1 MFTSYGK
8 ATLPT
13 MAVTIRDVAQRGRSL
28 PGNRCPRSGRIR
40 LCRARIAP
48 ARILAAARDL
58 GYLPN
63 NAARTLAS
71 GTSNLI
77 GFVTADIEN
86 SFLRHGVERP
96 RGRRRGVRLHPHRRQ
111 LRRDARPRT
120 ARRRLAAGQS
130 RGRPCGR
137 AGQQP
142 RREHISS
149 KRPRQACR
157 SSCSTAPCAASLST
171 RPSPTARAGA
181 TPAVEHLSE
190 LGHRRIG
197 IVTDSAEAPMSSS
210 HRTCCGAGPTPCAG
224 AGIMPSDSLIVDRRC
239 RSRTATRPPS
249 SCSAAQSHRALSYS
263 QQFMTIGALRAF
275 RELGIEIPTD
285 LSLVAFDDFEVLAL
299 FSPPVTAVAQ
309 PEHQLGGEA
318 GRLLLARMQGDSA
331 KPRRLRLSTEL
342 IVRASTARL
351 RQRPQPA
358 RPVGAAALSKM
369 AAFRAAA
376 AGS

>member
-1 MFTSYGK
+1 
-8 ATLPT
+8 
-13 MAVTIRDVAQRGRSL
+13 MAVTIREVAREAAVSQ
-28 PGNRCPRSGRIR
+28 
-40 LCRARIAP
+40 AT
-48 ARILAAARDL
+48 AARAL
-58 GYLPN
+58 GGYGYVGAESRRRVLSAARSMGYLPN

-77 GFVTADIEN
+77 GFVTADIGN
-86 SFLRHGVERP
+86 CFFAS
-96 RGRRRGVRLHPHRRQ
+96 
-111 LRRDARPRT
+111 A
-120 ARRRLAAGQS
+120 S
-130 RGRPCGR
+130 RGLADVVEEHGYTLIVANSDETLARERSAVDSLR
-137 AGQQP
+137 ANRVNGLVV
-142 RREHISS
+142 
-149 KRPRQACR
+149 
-157 SSCSTAPCAASLST
+157 APANSHDVRHLVEAAETGLPIVLLDRTVRGLAVDSVVSDG
-171 RPSPTARAGA
+171 RAGA
-181 TPAVEHLSE
+181 TKAVEHLLE

-197 IVTDSAEAPMSSS
+197 IVADSAEAPMSSITE
-210 HRTCCGAGPTPCAG
+210 RVRGWADTLRR
-224 AGIMPSDSLIVDRRC
+224 AGIVPSESL
-239 RSRTATRPPS
+239 TAIAQLPLQDGFEATIELLGRPVRPS
-249 SCSAAQSHRALSYS
+249 ALLTTSNR
-263 QQFMTIGALRAF
+263 MTSGALRAV

-285 LSLVAFDDFEVLAL
+285 LSLVAFDDFEVLDL